1 MRWAIPRVEAR
12 GKRNRDRLIGS
23 GKIQTPGVRV

>member
-1 MRWAIPRVEAR
+1 MRWAIPLVEAR
-12 GKRNRDRLIGS
+12 GKRNRDRFIGS